1 MTITKVTKL
10 PDGRYSVEQTYDPD
24 VRVKVIDK
32 IILQKTIQK
41 LEKEKADLTDLI
53 AKQRAILTEINK
65 I

>member
-10 PDGRYSVEQTYDPD
+10 PDGRYEVEQTYDPD

-41 LEKEKADLTDLI
+41 LEKDKADLTALI
-53 AKQRAILTEINK
+53 TKQRAILTEINK